1 MWRFFIMN
9 PMAKFLSLSSLIAL
23 FCVCHQVV
31 AQESRVEMQAGRCSA
46 IFFMLSETH
55 KDNTASA
62 GVFQHFVSVF
72 ENLYVTEKKERT
84 GNANRDDGIERR
96 KLVLQEFTAT
106 YSSRPATLKEEVVL
120 CGAWAEGYKIQG
132 DNYTYVP
139 IIPKLIPA
147 AVRSEYESLAETG
160 WKEWIEN

>member
-1 MWRFFIMN
+1 MN
-9 PMAKFLSLSSLIAL
+9 RMTKFLSLSSLIIL
-23 FCVCHQVV
+23 SCFCHQVI

-62 GVFQHFVSVF
+62 GIFQHFGSVF
-72 ENLYVTEKKERT
+72 ENLYVTEKKERV
-84 GNANRDDGIERR
+84 GNATRDDGIERR
-96 KLVLQEFTAT
+96 NLVLQEFKAT
-106 YSSRPATLKEEVVL
+106 YNSRPATLKEEVVL

-147 AVRSEYESLAETG
+147 AVRNEYEALAETG
-160 WKEWIEN
+160 WKKWIAN

>member
-1 MWRFFIMN
+1 MN
-9 PMAKFLSLSSLIAL
+9 PMTKFLSLSSLIIL
-23 FCVCHQVV
+23 PCFCHQVI

-62 GVFQHFVSVF
+62 GIFQHFGSVF
-72 ENLYVTEKKERT
+72 ENLYVTEKKERV
-84 GNANRDDGIERR
+84 GNATRDDGIERR
-96 KLVLQEFTAT
+96 NLVLQEFKAT
-106 YSSRPATLKEEVVL
+106 YNSRPATLKEEVVL

-147 AVRSEYESLAETG
+147 AVRNEYEALAETG
-160 WKEWIEN
+160 WKKWIAN

>member
-1 MWRFFIMN
+1 MT
-9 PMAKFLSLSSLIAL
+9 KFLSLSSLIIL
-23 FCVCHQVV
+23 PCFCHQVI

-62 GVFQHFVSVF
+62 GIFQHFGSVF
-72 ENLYVTEKKERT
+72 ENLYVTEKKERV
-84 GNANRDDGIERR
+84 GNATRDDGIERR
-96 KLVLQEFTAT
+96 NLVLQEFKAT
-106 YSSRPATLKEEVVL
+106 YNSRPATLKEEVVL

-147 AVRSEYESLAETG
+147 AVRNEYEALAEKG
-160 WKEWIEN
+160 WKKWIAN

>member
-1 MWRFFIMN
+1 MN
-9 PMAKFLSLSSLIAL
+9 LMTKFLSLSSLIIL
-23 FCVCHQVV
+23 PCFCHQVI

-55 KDNTASA
+55 KNNEASA
-62 GVFQHFVSVF
+62 ADFQHFVNVF

-84 GNANRDDGIERR
+84 GNASRDDGIERR

-106 YSSRPATLKEEVVL
+106 YSSRSATLKEEVVL
-120 CGAWAEGYKIQG
+120 CGAWAEGYKAQG

-147 AVRSEYESLAETG
+147 TVRSDYEALAEAG
-160 WKEWIEN
+160 WKKWIGN

>member
-1 MWRFFIMN
+1 MN
-9 PMAKFLSLSSLIAL
+9 LMTKFLSLSSLIIL
-23 FCVCHQVV
+23 PCFCHQVI

-62 GVFQHFVSVF
+62 GIFQHFGSVF
-72 ENLYVTEKKERT
+72 ENLYVTEKKERV
-84 GNANRDDGIERR
+84 GNATRDDGIERR
-96 KLVLQEFTAT
+96 NLVLQEFKAT
-106 YSSRPATLKEEVVL
+106 YNSRPATLKEEVVL

-147 AVRSEYESLAETG
+147 AVRNEYEALAEKG
-160 WKEWIEN
+160 WKKWIAN

>member
-1 MWRFFIMN
+1 MN
-9 PMAKFLSLSSLIAL
+9 LMTKFLSLSSLIIL
-23 FCVCHQVV
+23 PCFCHQVI

-62 GVFQHFVSVF
+62 GIFQHFGSVF
-72 ENLYVTEKKERT
+72 ENLYVTEKKERV
-84 GNANRDDGIERR
+84 GNATRDDGIERR
-96 KLVLQEFTAT
+96 NLVLQEFKAT
-106 YSSRPATLKEEVVL
+106 YNSRPATLKEEVVL

-160 WKEWIEN
+160 WKKWIEN

>member
-1 MWRFFIMN
+1 MT
-9 PMAKFLSLSSLIAL
+9 KFLSLSSLIIL
-23 FCVCHQVV
+23 PCFCHQVI

-55 KDNTASA
+55 KDNAASA

-72 ENLYVTEKKERT
+72 ENLYVTEKKERV
-84 GNANRDDGIERR
+84 GNATRDDGIERR
-96 KLVLQEFTAT
+96 NLVLQEFKAT
-106 YSSRPATLKEEVVL
+106 YNSRPATLKEEVVL

-147 AVRSEYESLAETG
+147 AVRNEYEALAETS
-160 WKEWIEN
+160 WKKWIAN

>member
-1 MWRFFIMN
+1 MT
-9 PMAKFLSLSSLIAL
+9 KFLSLSSLIIL
-23 FCVCHQVV
+23 PCFCHQVI

-62 GVFQHFVSVF
+62 GIFQHFGSVF
-72 ENLYVTEKKERT
+72 ENLYVTEKKERV
-84 GNANRDDGIERR
+84 GNATRDDGIERR
-96 KLVLQEFTAT
+96 NLVLQEFKAT
-106 YSSRPATLKEEVVL
+106 YNSRPATLKEEVVL

-147 AVRSEYESLAETG
+147 AVRNEYEALAETS
-160 WKEWIEN
+160 WKKWIAN

>member
-1 MWRFFIMN
+1 MN
-9 PMAKFLSLSSLIAL
+9 PMTNFLSLFPLIAL
-23 FCVCHQVV
+23 WCVCHQVV

-62 GVFQHFVSVF
+62 GIFQHFGSVF
-72 ENLYVTEKKERT
+72 ENLYVTEKKERV
-84 GNANRDDGIERR
+84 GNATRDDGIERR
-96 KLVLQEFTAT
+96 NLVLQEFKAT
-106 YSSRPATLKEEVVL
+106 YNSRPATLKEEVVL

-147 AVRSEYESLAETG
+147 AVRNEYEALAETS
-160 WKEWIEN
+160 WKKWIAN

>member
-1 MWRFFIMN
+1 MS
-9 PMAKFLSLSSLIAL
+9 PPTKFLSLSFLIAL
-23 FCVCHQVV
+23 FCIGTQVV
-31 AQESRVEMQAGRCSA
+31 AQESRFEMQAGRCSA

-62 GVFQHFVSVF
+62 GIFQHFGSVF
-72 ENLYVTEKKERT
+72 ENLYVTEKKERV
-84 GNANRDDGIERR
+84 GNATRDDGIERR
-96 KLVLQEFTAT
+96 NLVLQEFKAT
-106 YSSRPATLKEEVVL
+106 YNSRPATLKEEVVL

-147 AVRSEYESLAETG
+147 AVRNEYEALAEKG
-160 WKEWIEN
+160 WKKWIAN

>member
-1 MWRFFIMN
+1 MKLTTRH
-9 PMAKFLSLSSLIAL
+9 LSLSTLIASSCL
-23 FCVCHQVV
+23 CHQVM
-31 AQESRVEMQAGRCSA
+31 AQESRLEIQAGRCSA

-62 GVFQHFVSVF
+62 AVFQHFVSVF

-84 GNANRDDGIERR
+84 GNASRDDGIERR

-106 YSSRPATLKEEVVL
+106 YSSRSASLKEEVVL
-120 CGAWAEGYKIQG
+120 CGAWAEGYKAQG

-147 AVRSEYESLAETG
+147 NVRSDYEALAEAG
-160 WKEWIEN
+160 WKKWIGN

>member
-1 MWRFFIMN
+1 MN
-9 PMAKFLSLSSLIAL
+9 PMTKFLSLSSLIIL
-23 FCVCHQVV
+23 PCFCHQVI

-62 GVFQHFVSVF
+62 GIFQHFGSVF
-72 ENLYVTEKKERT
+72 ENLYVTEKKERV
-84 GNANRDDGIERR
+84 GNATRDDGIERR
-96 KLVLQEFTAT
+96 NLVLQEFKAT
-106 YSSRPATLKEEVVL
+106 YNSRPATLKEEVVL

-147 AVRSEYESLAETG
+147 AVRNEYEALAEKG
-160 WKEWIEN
+160 WKKWIAH

>member
-1 MWRFFIMN
+1 MN
-9 PMAKFLSLSSLIAL
+9 PMTKFLSLSSLIIL
-23 FCVCHQVV
+23 PCFCHQVI

-62 GVFQHFVSVF
+62 GIFQHFGSVF
-72 ENLYVTEKKERT
+72 ENLYVTEKKERV
-84 GNANRDDGIERR
+84 GNATRDDGIERR
-96 KLVLQEFTAT
+96 NLVLQEFKAT
-106 YSSRPATLKEEVVL
+106 YNSRPATLKEEVVL
-120 CGAWAEGYKIQG
+120 CGAWAEGYKIQR

-147 AVRSEYESLAETG
+147 AVRNEYEALAETS
-160 WKEWIEN
+160 WKKWIAN

>member
-1 MWRFFIMN
+1 MN
-9 PMAKFLSLSSLIAL
+9 PMTKFLSLSSLIAL
-23 FCVCHQVV
+23 FCMCHQVV

-62 GVFQHFVSVF
+62 AVFQHFVSVF

-96 KLVLQEFTAT
+96 KLVVKEFEET
-106 YSSRPATLKEEVVL
+106 YSSRPATLKEETVL
-120 CGAWAEGYKIQG
+120 CGAWAEGYRIQG
-132 DNYTYVP
+132 KNYSYVLTKYP
-139 IIPKLIPA
+139 
-147 AVRSEYESLAETG
+147 YETS
-160 WKEWIEN
+160 

>member
-1 MWRFFIMN
+1 MN
-9 PMAKFLSLSSLIAL
+9 LMTKFLSLSSLIIL
-23 FCVCHQVV
+23 PCFCHQVI

-62 GVFQHFVSVF
+62 GIFQHFGSVF
-72 ENLYVTEKKERT
+72 ENLYATEKKERV
-84 GNANRDDGIERR
+84 GNATRDDGIERR
-96 KLVLQEFTAT
+96 NLVLQEFKAT
-106 YSSRPATLKEEVVL
+106 YNSRPATLKEEVVL

-147 AVRSEYESLAETG
+147 AVRNEYEALAEKG
-160 WKEWIEN
+160 WKKWIAH

>member
-1 MWRFFIMN
+1 MS
-9 PMAKFLSLSSLIAL
+9 PPTKFLSLSFLIAL
-23 FCVCHQVV
+23 FCIGTQVV
-31 AQESRVEMQAGRCSA
+31 AQESRFEMQAGRCSA

-55 KDNTASA
+55 KDNIASA
-62 GVFQHFVSVF
+62 AVFQHFVSVF

-84 GNANRDDGIERR
+84 GNASRDDGIERR

-147 AVRSEYESLAETG
+147 AVRSDYETLAEAC
-160 WKEWIEN
+160 WKTWMAR

>member
-1 MWRFFIMN
+1 MN
-9 PMAKFLSLSSLIAL
+9 LMTKFLSLSSLIIL
-23 FCVCHQVV
+23 PCFCHQVI

-62 GVFQHFVSVF
+62 GIFQHFGSVF
-72 ENLYVTEKKERT
+72 ENLYVTEKKERV
-84 GNANRDDGIERR
+84 GNATRDDGIERR
-96 KLVLQEFTAT
+96 NLVLQEFKAT
-106 YSSRPATLKEEVVL
+106 YNSRPATLKEEVVL

-147 AVRSEYESLAETG
+147 AVRNEYEALAETG
-160 WKEWIEN
+160 WKKWIAN

>member
-1 MWRFFIMN
+1 MKLTARYH
-9 PMAKFLSLSSLIAL
+9 SLLSLIAL
-23 FCVCHQVV
+23 TCVCHQVI

-55 KDNTASA
+55 KNNTASA
-62 GVFQHFVSVF
+62 AVFQHFVSVF

-84 GNANRDDGIERR
+84 GNASRDDGIERR

-147 AVRSEYESLAETG
+147 AVRSDYESLAEAG
-160 WKEWIEN
+160 WKTWMAR

>member
-1 MWRFFIMN
+1 MN
-9 PMAKFLSLSSLIAL
+9 LMTKFLSLSSLIIL
-23 FCVCHQVV
+23 PCFCHQVI

-62 GVFQHFVSVF
+62 GIFQHFGSVF
-72 ENLYVTEKKERT
+72 ENLYVTEKKERV
-84 GNANRDDGIERR
+84 GNATRDDGIERR
-96 KLVLQEFTAT
+96 NLVLQEFKAT
-106 YSSRPATLKEEVVL
+106 YNSRPATLKEEVVL
-120 CGAWAEGYKIQG
+120 CGAWAEGYQLLG

-147 AVRSEYESLAETG
+147 AVRNEYEALAETG
-160 WKEWIEN
+160 WKKWIAN

>member
-9 PMAKFLSLSSLIAL
+9 PMTKFLSLSSLIAL
-23 FCVCHQVV
+23 FCVCHQVI

-84 GNANRDDGIERR
+84 GNASRDDGIERR

-106 YSSRPATLKEEVVL
+106 YSSRPAMLKEEVVL

-147 AVRSEYESLAETG
+147 AVRSEYESLAATG
-160 WKEWIEN
+160 WKKWIEN

>member
-1 MWRFFIMN
+1 MN
-9 PMAKFLSLSSLIAL
+9 PMTKFLSLSSLITL
-23 FCVCHQVV
+23 SCLCHQVI
-31 AQESRVEMQAGRCSA
+31 AQESRVEIQAGRCSA

-55 KDNTASA
+55 KDNEASA
-62 GVFQHFVSVF
+62 AVFQHFVSVF

-84 GNANRDDGIERR
+84 GNASRDDGIERQ

-106 YSSRPATLKEEVVL
+106 YSSRSATLKEEVVL
-120 CGAWAEGYKIQG
+120 CGAWAEGYKTQG

-147 AVRSEYESLAETG
+147 TVRSDYEALAEAG
-160 WKEWIEN
+160 WKKWIAN

>member
-1 MWRFFIMN
+1 MN
-9 PMAKFLSLSSLIAL
+9 PMTKFLSLSSLIIL
-23 FCVCHQVV
+23 PCFCHQVI

-62 GVFQHFVSVF
+62 GIFQHFGSVF
-72 ENLYVTEKKERT
+72 ENLYVTEKKERV
-84 GNANRDDGIERR
+84 GNATRDDGIERR
-96 KLVLQEFTAT
+96 NLVLQEFKAT
-106 YSSRPATLKEEVVL
+106 YNSRPATLKEEVVL

-147 AVRSEYESLAETG
+147 AVRNEYEALAENG
-160 WKEWIEN
+160 WKKWIAH